1 MFKPVTHECHGP
13 RRRTTH
19 DFFLRVFASSRET
32 VQPLSSNICRKGV
45 VGGPPTRTMTRLGVS
60 IGALFL
66 AAAAQAA
73 PFEVYR
79 GACLDTGN
87 DLAKVRAQAKAQKW
101 AALTEAEREQLAP
114 GNGKRVEGWAIVKD
128 GARHLVSISGD
139 KLEGG
144 MTGDRSG
151 SSTVTCGVLSPK
163 ADEKAAAKAYSAYLK
178 RQPSEDKMDGLTT
191 YTWSIQAA
199 SNVTYH
205 YLVAGANMPG
215 LSLSVSSIRK

>member
-1 MFKPVTHECHGP
+1 MMRILLAGLAFA
-13 RRRTTH
+13 
-19 DFFLRVFASSRET
+19 FF
-32 VQPLSSNICRKGV
+32 
-45 VGGPPTRTMTRLGVS
+45 
-60 IGALFL
+60 
-66 AAAAQAA
+66 AAAAHAA
-73 PFEVYR
+73 PFDIYR

-87 DLAKVRAQAKAQKW
+87 ELAKVRAAAKAQKW
-101 AALTEAEREQLAP
+101 AALTEAEREQIAP
-114 GNGKRVEGWAIVKD
+114 GNGARVEGWAIVKD

-139 KLEGG
+139 KLEGAMMG
-144 MTGDRSG
+144 ERSG
-151 SSTVTCGVLSPK
+151 SSSVTCGVLSPK

-178 RQPSEDKMDGLTT
+178 REPSQDKMEGLTT